1 MEKLYQKN
9 GEEKKMFKKTL
20 ALILV
25 ALLCVPLLSGVSDAA
40 GVPSVNLVTPS
51 PLEVYVGEQFAVV
64 AEVTPATDDPIK
76 LVARSSGNALMAESE
91 LISGWQAG
99 VQREIVL
106 YGKGGK
112 AGLFDISQI
121 QIVNGSND
129 LLHTLSVDA
138 LLIRFMEKP
147 NLQNTVLI
155 RMGTFSVTPYV
166 NSEFALKFTLK
177 NAGTNPAK
185 NVFVQFNSDQAFLR
199 GNSNVLQVSDIPA
212 GSSKDV
218 TVKMGLSSTESS
230 VFRIPITV
238 SAALPD
244 GEKVSFEEV
253 MTVTAADLGIKTVQ
267 VVGTPRVF
275 LKKYT
280 LSPSSILAGDTVTL
294 SLSIE
299 NSSSSDVRNL
309 KISLTAVP
317 AESSTGGT
325 VFSPVNS
332 SNSFFVDR
340 IRGKQTYTKS
350 IDLYIDPNAAAKTY
364 LVPVDILYEDLQG
377 NSYAA
382 SEMISI
388 PVLQESRL
396 QVLSVDFS
404 AMAPLGQPSPIT
416 AEFVNVGKV
425 ALKNLLVSIEGDF
438 LKENA
443 SYFLA
448 SFEIGQSDY
457 FQGFIIPQEIGL
469 LEGKVV
475 FKYTD
480 NTNQDVVVEWPFQMD
495 VQEMGMPGPY
505 PPDPFPPD
513 YPPDSGRSFLTWL
526 IPLVVLGV
534 ILGVILIW
542 RRKKKHGEL
551 FNEEL

>member
-1 MEKLYQKN
+1 MS
-9 GEEKKMFKKTL
+9 KKVL

-25 ALLCVPLLSGVSDAA
+25 ALLCMPLLSSISNAAEAPGVTLMTS
-40 GVPSVNLVTPS
+40 S
-51 PLEVYVGEQFAVV
+51 PIEVYVGEQYAVV
-64 AEVTPATDDPIK
+64 AEVTPITSDPMK
-76 LVARSSGNALMAESE
+76 LAARSSGNVLLAESNV
-91 LISGWQAG
+91 ISGWQAD
-99 VQREIVL
+99 VPREIIM
-106 YGKGGK
+106 YGSGVK
-112 AGLFDISQI
+112 AGLFDISYI
-121 QIVNGSND
+121 EIINVSGEV
-129 LLHTLSVDA
+129 LYTIPVDA
-138 LLIRFMEKP
+138 MLIRFMDKP
-147 NLQNTVLI
+147 DLQNSVLI
-155 RMGTFSVTPYV
+155 RMGTFSVTPYT
-166 NSEFALKFTLK
+166 NNEFTLRFNLK
-177 NAGTNPAK
+177 NSGTDTAK
-185 NVFVQFNSDQAFLR
+185 NVFIQFHSDQAFLR
-199 GNSNVLQVSDIPA
+199 GNSNVLQIANIDA

-218 TVKMGLSSTESS
+218 TVKMGLSSTEGP
-230 VFRIPITV
+230 VFRIPITIT
-238 SAALPD
+238 STLSN

-253 MTVTAADLGIKTVQ
+253 ITVTAADLGIKAAAI
-267 VVGTPRVF
+267 VGTPRVF

-280 LSPSSILAGDTVTL
+280 LSPSSILAGDTVSL
-294 SLSIE
+294 SLYIE
-299 NSSSSDVRNL
+299 NSSSNDVQNL

-364 LVPVDILYEDLQG
+364 LVPVEILYEDQQG

-404 AMAPLGQPSPIT
+404 TVAPLGQPAPIT

-425 ALKNLLVSIEGDF
+425 ALKNLLVSIEGNF

-480 NTNQDVVVEWPFQMD
+480 NTNQEVEVEWPFQID
-495 VQEMGMPGPY
+495 VQEMGMPEPFPPGPY
-505 PPDPFPPD
+505 PPDQPPRE
-513 YPPDSGRSFLTWL
+513 GTRSFLVWL
-526 IPLVVLGV
+526 LPLLLVLAVGVVLA
-534 ILGVILIW
+534 L